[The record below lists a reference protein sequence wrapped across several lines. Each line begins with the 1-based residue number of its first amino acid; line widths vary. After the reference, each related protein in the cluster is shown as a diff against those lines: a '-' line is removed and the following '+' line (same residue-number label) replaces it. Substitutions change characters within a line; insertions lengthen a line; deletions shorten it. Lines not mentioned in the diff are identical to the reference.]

1 MKKRPRYRTA
11 RAVLQHDDHFLLAVH
26 SSFWA
31 KRERRWG
38 LPGGGIERGEHPQ
51 DAVQRELEE
60 ELDLY
65 LTDFIEIGAY
75 AYKGHDHIVYGAQSG
90 YRVDDYDD
98 KELLDLGWFS
108 ITQISEMA
116 RAGKLHAGY
125 ELQAIEQFFRL
136 QRSG

>member
-1 MKKRPRYRTA
+1 MKKQPRYRTA

-38 LPGGGIERGEHPQ
+38 LPGGGIERGEHPR

-65 LTDFIEIGAY
+65 LTDFTEIGAY

-116 RAGKLHAGY
+116 HAGKLHAGY

-136 QRSG
+136 QRSD